1 MIMASRFGQQKI
13 NHNSKNAIGIA
24 GALRAG
30 VVGLVALVVA
40 GCASLVDDARDMTP
54 EGSAFQQALYAH
66 YLDMAVSRGEDWRS
80 EGSADFYAQKAIE
93 AGNGV
98 NVIPLAAPTDVAAA
112 AELAQAYDRLQ
123 AAFAQ
128 GAQNKFP
135 DLAARAQVAYDCW
148 AYEASQGA
156 PTTQVYQC
164 KARFLTLM
172 GRMEVDLAPAP
183 APVAAA
189 LPDEANYIVYFG
201 FDEWFLTA
209 EALEV
214 LSVAIETAR
223 DAGHSKIIS
232 GGHTDTAG
240 PSGYN
245 DDLSLRRAEIVK
257 ITLVEMGALP
267 DAIEIIGYGE
277 SRLAIETGDGV
288 REPLNRRTVVTLVP

>member
-1 MIMASRFGQQKI
+1 MLAISQLGQSKI
-13 NHNSKNAIGIA
+13 NHTSNNRTGIWRGMHLA
-24 GALRAG
+24 TLGI
-30 VVGLVALVVA
+30 VGLVLA

-54 EGSAFQQALYAH
+54 QGSAFQQALYEH
-66 YLDMAVSRGEDWRS
+66 YLDLATSRGDDWRS
-80 EGSADFYAQKAIE
+80 EGSADFYAQRAID
-93 AGNGV
+93 AGLGQDV
-98 NVIPLAAPTDVAAA
+98 GLLPAPTDVAAA
-112 AELAQAYDRLQ
+112 SDLSEARQRLQ
-123 AAFAQ
+123 SAFGQ
-128 GAQNKFP
+128 GAKDKLP

-148 AYEASQGA
+148 AHEIVMGA
-156 PTTQVYQC
+156 PTVQVYQC
-164 KARFLTLM
+164 RARFLTLM
-172 GRMEVDLAPAP
+172 GRIEVDLAPAP
-183 APVAAA
+183 VSVAAP

-232 GGHTDTAG
+232 AGHTDTAG
-240 PSGYN
+240 PSFYN
-245 DDLSLRRAEIVK
+245 DDLSVRRAEIVK

-277 SRLAIETGDGV
+277 SRLAIDTGDGV